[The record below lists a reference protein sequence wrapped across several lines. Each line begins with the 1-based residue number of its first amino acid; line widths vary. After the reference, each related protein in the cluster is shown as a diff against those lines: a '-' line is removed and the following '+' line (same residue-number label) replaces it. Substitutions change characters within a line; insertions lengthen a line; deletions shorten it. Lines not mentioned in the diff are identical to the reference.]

1 MTLEQFNL
9 YKEYH
14 GDLDMFIRVAS
25 NLEKILTKH
34 FDWHSFGGLLQDLYI
49 VSQNQASQEYKE
61 QALNKLNEIV
71 SDKGLR
77 NSIMAYAELLKKY
90 QSE

>member
-1 MTLEQFNL
+1 MALEYRF
-9 YKEYH
+9 
-14 GDLDMFIRVAS
+14 S
-25 NLEKILTKH
+25 
-34 FDWHSFGGLLQDLYI
+34 
-49 VSQNQASQEYKE
+49 NQASQEYKE